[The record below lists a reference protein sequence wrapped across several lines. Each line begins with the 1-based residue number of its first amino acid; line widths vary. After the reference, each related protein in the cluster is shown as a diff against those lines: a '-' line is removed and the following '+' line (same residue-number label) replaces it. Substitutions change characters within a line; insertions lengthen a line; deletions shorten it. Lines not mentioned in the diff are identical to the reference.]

1 MVADNQVGTYDLE
14 QRDWELL
21 KDVMRVLAPFK
32 FCQKQLEGD
41 KYVTCSRI
49 LPAINICRNELSRH
63 SVSEE
68 DCV

>member
-41 KYVTCSRI
+41 KKICDLQPDPSCYKY
-49 LPAINICRNELSRH
+49 LP
-63 SVSEE
+63 
-68 DCV
+68 